1 MMLQIEQNLRNDVS
15 GLYKN
20 ELLNKFAQLSSEI
33 RYELNQGV
41 DPEEYDRLSK
51 FLLALDASSEVV
63 EQVWSQVN

>member
-41 DPEEYDRLSK
+41 DPEEYYRLSK

-63 EQVWSQVN
+63 EQVWTQVN

>member
-41 DPEEYDRLSK
+41 EPEEYDRLSK
-51 FLLALDASSEVV
+51 FLLALDASSEVI